1 MAQRAR
7 SAARRRT
14 LLVILA
20 VALAGVAWLVKIAI
34 EAALGDGSIIDLG
47 VLQLRLFYNT
57 GVSFS
62 LGSSLPTW
70 VVILVTGAIT
80 LAIAGY
86 AWVAAADV
94 SLLGL
99 IGLAAVVAGAATNLV
114 NRAVEGAVADYFH
127 TGWFAT
133 FNLPDTYITLGVV
146 CIAISVIF
154 PGPAR
159 PEPSAAAVSQDAT
172 APDGDDAEHRSRGEG

>member
-1 MAQRAR
+1 MAQKAR

-14 LLVILA
+14 ILVTVAVGLA
-20 VALAGVAWLVKIAI
+20 AIAWIVKVAV
-34 EAALGDGSIIDLG
+34 EAALSDGGTVDLG

-62 LGSSLPTW
+62 FGSSLPLW
-70 VVILVTGAIT
+70 VVVLVTGAIT
-80 LAIAGY
+80 LAIAIY
-86 AWVAAADV
+86 AWVAASDV

-114 NRAVEGAVADYFH
+114 NRTVDGAVADYFH

-146 CIAISVIF
+146 CIGLSVLF
-154 PGPAR
+154 PPRTPGSE
-159 PEPSAAAVSQDAT
+159 PEPDV
-172 APDGDDAEHRSRGEG
+172 AEPKERSEG